1 MTTIEVEKIIR
12 SRRRTVALVITK
24 DATLVVR
31 AGVHT
36 SAAYIEDLVH
46 KKRAWITRKIAEV
59 AGRPKLFP
67 GKFADG
73 ERFPYLGNAYPLAI
87 VDDTEVP
94 LLLAD
99 GFILSRRCLPA
110 ARQVFVDWYREKARA
125 KIQERLD
132 LYASR
137 SDIGYGRCNITGAR
151 SRWGSCT
158 AKNTVNF
165 SWRLILAPLHVVDY
179 VIAHELAHVERKD
192 HSRHFWSRVSDIF
205 PGYHESERWLKD
217 HGHSLG
223 L

>member
-1 MTTIEVEKIIR
+1 MNKIEIAKIVR
-12 SRRRTVALVITK
+12 SKRRTVALVITR

-36 SAAYIEDLVH
+36 PAAFIEDLVQ
-46 KKRAWITRKIAEV
+46 KKSAWITRKIAEV

-67 GKFADG
+67 RKFADG
-73 ERFPYLGNAYPLAI
+73 ERFPYLGSTYPLAI
-87 VDDTEVP
+87 VDDTEAP
-94 LLLAD
+94 LSLAD
-99 GFILSRRCLPA
+99 GFILSRCCLPA
-110 ARQVFVDWYREKARA
+110 ARQAFVGWYREKACA
-125 KIQERLD
+125 KIKERLD

-137 SDIGYGRCNITGAR
+137 SGIRYGRCNITGAQ